1 MRRCAKAARQA
12 EVTDVHV
19 TVTMIDT
26 DQAAVA
32 RQFIGSPTFLVNGL
46 DPFAVTGAPTGITC
60 RIYATPHASSG
71 IPDCAALRTA
81 LLRADVSPPSE
92 AGDR

>member
-60 RIYATPHASSG
+60 RIYATPPPHPASPTAPRCAPRCSG
-71 IPDCAALRTA
+71 QT
-81 LLRADVSPPSE
+81 
-92 AGDR
+92 